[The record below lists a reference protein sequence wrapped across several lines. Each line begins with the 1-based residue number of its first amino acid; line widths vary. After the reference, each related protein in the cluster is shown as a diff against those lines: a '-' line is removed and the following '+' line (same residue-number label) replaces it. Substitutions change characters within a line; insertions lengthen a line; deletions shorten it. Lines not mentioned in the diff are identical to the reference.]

1 MPDTFTP
8 EQIAQILEEFFK
20 VVGTRQYIGARYVP
34 LFGRKDEES
43 IEWDNTKPYE
53 PLTIVLYQGNSY
65 TSRQFVPV
73 GVAITNQEFWAITG
87 NYNAQ
92 VEMYRRETAAAR
104 EIADNALAAAGAAQT
119 DINTLLPK
127 SDFSAENT
135 VKDYVDAQATAIA
148 TIIGDGFDPDSTI
161 TDFAT
166 DVGTVLAGFTPDSD
180 SVKEYI
186 DAADTALD
194 NKIDAIPLVK
204 DPGIIG
210 DTINRQDYGINTGP
224 VLINANSHG
233 MPDQS
238 SNTGLA
244 LRTNANSE
252 SSHINI
258 GQGRTQAAADVVGF
272 GNYISDV
279 PYTYII
285 PQNNIQAFTT
295 HSVTFVNASIT
306 APLQVGMVLWVGDD
320 INRAD
325 YDAQAD
331 TFLRKYYDYFV
342 APVYAGIITAI
353 NDNVVTVNNW
363 QLLPYVDNTA
373 PAAGNYTPVFADI
386 YVNPCTG
393 IYSQY
398 DIVNI
403 ADSDTIPDGYKAYVR
418 QSHLY
423 DRRETGM
430 YTTGEL
436 MALHYSKHFRS
447 AYYADTVDGAHV
459 GAFYMSHGDG
469 DWILA
474 RVGAQYAD
482 WPYIMAGF
490 SNNGLLAQCAR
501 YADSDESVI
510 QALEQLY
517 GIIRLETGTQVT
529 ENNIP
534 ISKLVYNAEYK
545 FEDASAKINIIN
557 DTGDNVLYQLSN
569 SASRGTLAA
578 DGKLVITRSGNGQI
592 MIPVMFTSSR
602 QKILHITVNTGI
614 NIAVE

>member
-34 LFGRKDEES
+34 IFGRKGEDS
-43 IEWDNTKPYE
+43 IEWDNTGEYE

-73 GVAITNQEFWAITG
+73 GVEITNQEFWAITG

-92 VEMYRRETAAAR
+92 VEQYRRDTLAAKATA
-104 EIADNALAAAGAAQT
+104 EEALAIANQAQE
-119 DINTLLPK
+119 DVDTLLPK
-127 SDFSAENT
+127 ADFSAENT
-135 VKDYVDAQATAIA
+135 VKDYVDAIAQNAALTIGNNFSPAHSISDFEDETNATL
-148 TIIGDGFDPDSTI
+148 DGFDADN
-161 TDFAT
+161 
-166 DVGTVLAGFTPDSD
+166 TVKD
-180 SVKEYI
+180 YI
-186 DAADTALD
+186 DTADTLLQD
-194 NKIDAIPLVK
+194 NIDAIPLRK
-204 DPGIIG
+204 DPGRIG
-210 DTINRQDYGINTGP
+210 DTIDRQDYGINTGP

-244 LRTNANSE
+244 LRTNANGE
-252 SSHINI
+252 PSHINI
-258 GQGRTQAAADVVGF
+258 GQARTQAAADVVGF
-272 GNYISDV
+272 GNYINDV
-279 PYTYII
+279 PYSYII
-285 PQNNIQAFTT
+285 QANSIQSFTT
-295 HSVTFVNASIT
+295 HSVTFINASI
-306 APLQVGMVLWVGDD
+306 AAQMQVGMVLWVGDN
-320 INRAD
+320 INRIA
-325 YDAQAD
+325 YDRQPD
-331 TFLRKYYDYFV
+331 TFLRKYEDVFID
-342 APVYAGIITAI
+342 PVYAGVITAI

-363 QLLPYVDNTA
+363 QLLPYTDNTA
-373 PAAGNYTPVFADI
+373 PAAGNYTPVIAKI

-393 IYSQY
+393 VYGQY

-403 ADSDTIPDGYKAYVR
+403 PDSDTIPNGYKAYVR
-418 QSHLY
+418 QTHLY
-423 DRRETGM
+423 DRRQTGM

-436 MALHYSKHFRS
+436 MAMHNSKHFRA
-447 AYYADTVDGAHV
+447 AYYADAVDGAHV
-459 GAFYMSHGDG
+459 GGFFMSHGDG
-469 DWILA
+469 DWIVA

-482 WPYIMAGF
+482 WPYVIAGY
-490 SNNGLLAQCAR
+490 SNNGLLAQYGR

-517 GIIRLETGTQVT
+517 GVIRLETGSQVT

-557 DTGDNVLYQLSN
+557 DTGASVLYQLSN

-592 MIPVMFTSSR
+592 MIPVMFTSTR

-614 NIAVE
+614 NVAVE

>member
-8 EQIAQILEEFFK
+8 EQISQILEEFFR

-34 LFGRKDEES
+34 IFGRKDEAS
-43 IEWDNTKPYE
+43 IEWDNTGEYE

-73 GVAITNQEFWAITG
+73 GVEITNQEFWAITG

-92 VEMYRRETAAAR
+92 VEQYRRDT
-104 EIADNALAAAGAAQT
+104 LAAKATAEEALTIANQAQE
-119 DINTLLPK
+119 DVDTLLPK
-127 SDFSAENT
+127 ADFSAENT
-135 VKDYVDAQATAIA
+135 VKDYVDAIA
-148 TIIGDGFDPDSTI
+148 TNAAKIIGNNFSPTHSISDFENETNATLDGFDGDN
-161 TDFAT
+161 
-166 DVGTVLAGFTPDSD
+166 TVKD
-180 SVKEYI
+180 Y
-186 DAADTALD
+186 
-194 NKIDAIPLVK
+194 IDAIPLRK
-204 DPGIIG
+204 DPGRIG
-210 DTINRQDYGINTGP
+210 DTIDRQDYGINTGP

-244 LRTNANSE
+244 LRTNANGE
-252 SSHINI
+252 PSHINI
-258 GQGRTQAAADVVGF
+258 GQGRTQAAADVVSF
-272 GNYISDV
+272 GNYINDV

-320 INRAD
+320 INRAV
-325 YDAQAD
+325 YDAQEN
-331 TFLRKYYDYFV
+331 TPLRRYYDYFV

-363 QLLPYVDNTA
+363 QLLPYVDNTS
-373 PAAGNYTPVFADI
+373 PAAGNYTPVFANI

-398 DIVNI
+398 DIVNV

-418 QSHLY
+418 QCHLY
-423 DRRETGM
+423 DKRETGM

-436 MALHYSKHFRS
+436 MALHNSKKFRA

-474 RVGAQYAD
+474 RAGAQYAD

-490 SNNGLLAQCAR
+490 SNNGLLAQNAR

-510 QALEQLY
+510 EALEQFY
-517 GIIRLETGTQVT
+517 GIIRLETGSQVS

-534 ISKLVYNAEYK
+534 LSKLVYNAQYT

-557 DTGDNVLYQLSN
+557 DTGASVLYQLSN
-569 SASRGTLAA
+569 SATRGTLAI
-578 DGKLVITRSGNGQI
+578 DGKIVITRTGNGQI
-592 MIPVMFTSSR
+592 MIPVLFTSSR